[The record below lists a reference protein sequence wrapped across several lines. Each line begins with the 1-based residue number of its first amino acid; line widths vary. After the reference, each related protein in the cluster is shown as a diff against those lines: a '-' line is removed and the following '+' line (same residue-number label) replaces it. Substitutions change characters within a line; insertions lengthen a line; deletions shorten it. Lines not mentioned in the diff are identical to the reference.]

1 MNRPFAQESS
11 YQSGTKAATGQITFH
26 ANGGTGSMDP
36 LTNLSE
42 GDEFKLPRNTF
53 QRIGFRFVGWTNM
66 EGGNDP
72 FYQDEYPTFN
82 YYSYNSDLYAVWEPE
97 ASALKLSFDANGGE
111 GTMNPIYVRNGQV
124 ILVPPHQFI
133 APEEGYE
140 CKGYG
145 NAPDDYARYRIG
157 GTASFDQSLT
167 LYAFWSP
174 KDPSVGGNSEEYKGQ
189 TIFFEGVNIAQED
202 WVVTSQ
208 TPYRIYAE
216 WKEGCGWYDAA
227 QDWLNFCW
235 AGAASDAIHW
245 WLDRNKEYVDRYR
258 QNHDVPEF
266 GYAGKGVSDVFHF
279 FMAKWI
285 ENKGCYPSIGF
296 NWFINGIDDNV
307 QESAKGQGG
316 LFRDVFGDN
325 ALVNFLVSSNRRSFN
340 QFVQEALKN
349 HRMIT
354 IDEFN
359 MAGAHA
365 IACWGFEFDDKGY
378 VCALYYSD
386 PASSWNNTQ
395 TGRDLSLGRIEVK
408 YHTDSDWSPYMATET
423 LIGGEIVHGE
433 VPIIRI
439 YSYDQGT
446 ELWESYFKSHPSS
459 VESVKQSTL
468 NENEEYYD
476 LQGRRVKNPTKGIYI
491 TKSGKKVLFFQQP

>member
-1 MNRPFAQESS
+1 
-11 YQSGTKAATGQITFH
+11 
-26 ANGGTGSMDP
+26 
-36 LTNLSE
+36 
-42 GDEFKLPRNTF
+42 
-53 QRIGFRFVGWTNM
+53 
-66 EGGNDP
+66 
-72 FYQDEYPTFN
+72 
-82 YYSYNSDLYAVWEPE
+82 
-97 ASALKLSFDANGGE
+97 
-111 GTMNPIYVRNGQV
+111 
-124 ILVPPHQFI
+124 
-133 APEEGYE
+133 
-140 CKGYG
+140 
-145 NAPDDYARYRIG
+145 
-157 GTASFDQSLT
+157 
-167 LYAFWSP
+167 
-174 KDPSVGGNSEEYKGQ
+174 
-189 TIFFEGVNIAQED
+189 
-202 WVVTSQ
+202 
-208 TPYRIYAE
+208 
-216 WKEGCGWYDAA
+216 
-227 QDWLNFCW
+227 
-235 AGAASDAIHW
+235 
-245 WLDRNKEYVDRYR
+245 
-258 QNHDVPEF
+258 
-266 GYAGKGVSDVFHF
+266 
-279 FMAKWI
+279 MAKWI

-325 ALVNFLVSSNRRSFN
+325 ALVNFLVSSNRLSFN

-365 IACWGFEFDDKGY
+365 IACWGFEFDDEGY

>member
-1 MNRPFAQESS
+1 MNRLFVQKTPHQSS
-11 YQSGTKAATGQITFH
+11 EVAATGQITFH

-266 GYAGKGVSDVFHF
+266 GYAGKGVSED
-279 FMAKWI
+279 
-285 ENKGCYPSIGF
+285 
-296 NWFINGIDDNV
+296 
-307 QESAKGQGG
+307 
-316 LFRDVFGDN
+316 
-325 ALVNFLVSSNRRSFN
+325 
-340 QFVQEALKN
+340 
-349 HRMIT
+349 
-354 IDEFN
+354 
-359 MAGAHA
+359 
-365 IACWGFEFDDKGY
+365 
-378 VCALYYSD
+378 
-386 PASSWNNTQ
+386 
-395 TGRDLSLGRIEVK
+395 
-408 YHTDSDWSPYMATET
+408 
-423 LIGGEIVHGE
+423 
-433 VPIIRI
+433 
-439 YSYDQGT
+439 
-446 ELWESYFKSHPSS
+446 
-459 VESVKQSTL
+459 
-468 NENEEYYD
+468 
-476 LQGRRVKNPTKGIYI
+476 
-491 TKSGKKVLFFQQP
+491 